1 MAKKRDNGEG
11 SWGTK
16 VINGT
21 KYIRFSKVYCG
32 KRKEFYGKSKVEV
45 NKKIKQY
52 ESLLKVS
59 LTNNTIQLQSFY
71 RYCKDWL
78 DIKKREAIAP
88 KTYDSYD
95 NVLTQVLKDSELG
108 NMQVKTIN
116 RLSQKDLGNLITG
129 LIDKT
134 VDNSCKTYVNT
145 LYTIL
150 SQVCIYGLRKEDFNK
165 NFMEFVERPPVSK
178 IKPQKEKAVLNIE
191 QVEKLW
197 DEMLRVNTIDSY
209 VQGKIGE
216 YVYGLPALTIL
227 FLCYTGMRSGE
238 ATALRWRNVN
248 MNERYIEIDEQVV
261 SVKNRDESAENHYI
275 TLTTKTKNKK
285 KRIIPLADRAYE
297 ILKMVK
303 KRFPGGKV
311 DDLVFSKTGK
321 PISNSN
327 LNRTLR
333 MMLKRAKLPENVT
346 IHSLRHSFAS
356 ILLNED
362 EQNLYAVSDMLGHSS
377 TDITYKVYI
386 DIFMKNKAKAMSI
399 FNNTESED
407 NNEQKNKPQ

>member
-1 MAKKRDNGEG
+1 MAERRANGEG
-11 SWGTK
+11 TWGTK

-21 KYIRFSKVYCG
+21 KYIRLSKRYYG
-32 KRKEFYGKSKVEV
+32 TRKEFYGKTKAEVKKKV
-45 NKKIKQY
+45 IQY
-52 ESLLKVS
+52 ERTLSIS
-59 LTNNTIQLQSFY
+59 SSDDTIQAQSFY
-71 RYCKDWL
+71 KYCKDWL
-78 DIKKREAIAP
+78 DFVKKDDIAP

-95 NVLTQVLKDSELG
+95 NVLTQILKNSELG
-108 NMQVKTIN
+108 NMQIKVIN
-116 RLSQKDLGNLITG
+116 KLSQRELDNLITG
-129 LIDKT
+129 LINKT
-134 VDNSCKTYVNT
+134 VSDNCKTYVNT

-150 SQVCIYGLRKEDFNK
+150 SQICRYGLKNEDFNK
-165 NFMEFVERPPVSK
+165 NFMETVERPSPSK

-261 SVKNRDESAENHYI
+261 SVKNRDENAENHYV
-275 TLTTKTKNKK
+275 TLITKTKNKK

-303 KRFPGGKV
+303 KRFPGGKA

-377 TDITYKVYI
+377 TDTTYKVYI